1 MAPLSAQ
8 AAPRDALIVGA
19 GIGGLTCAL
28 ALRRAGLDVCVLEQA
43 PALEEVGAGLQLT
56 PNATRILRDLGVLDA
71 VLQVAVLPVALE
83 VLEGRTGRLIARCD
97 YAPATAR
104 YGAPFLV
111 IHRADLHGALAQAAQ
126 DAGSRVLLG
135 ASVEGVEADHGKV
148 AAIASRDG
156 EPLPLEADILVGAD
170 GIRSTVRAQLGHSAT
185 PVFAS
190 RLAYRATIPSPHEG
204 EPVVRLYLGPDA
216 HLVTYPVRG
225 GNATNVVAVVK
236 EDRPVARWSEPGET
250 STVHAAF
257 AAWADEVRALLARAP
272 DYRCWGLYD
281 IDPLPRWGSGRITLL
296 GDAAHGMLPFLAQG
310 AAQAIED
317 AWSLGQA
324 LQDHADAEQA
334 LRAYETARRP
344 RTARIQREARSNGMV
359 YHLAGP
365 AAFARDAVLRLTGGH
380 LIDRY
385 DWIYSA

>member
-1 MAPLSAQ
+1 MAPMSAQ
-8 AAPRDALIVGA
+8 AAARDALVVGA
-19 GIGGLTCAL
+19 GIGGLTCGL
-28 ALRRAGLDVCVLEQA
+28 ALRRAGLDVSILEQA

-56 PNATRILRDLGVLDA
+56 PNATRVLRDLGVLDPI
-71 VLQVAVLPVALE
+71 VDVGVLPVALE
-83 VLEGRTGRLIARCD
+83 VLEGRTGRPIARCD
-97 YAPATAR
+97 YGPATAR

-111 IHRADLHGALAQAAQ
+111 IHRADLHAALAKAAQ
-126 DAGSRVLLG
+126 EAGSQVILG
-135 ASVEGVEADHGKV
+135 ARLEGVEADNGKV
-148 AAIASRDG
+148 AAIASRSG

-185 PVFAS
+185 PVFAA
-190 RLAYRATIPSPHEG
+190 RLAYRATIPLPHEG
-204 EPVVRLYLGPDA
+204 EPVVRLYLAPDA

-236 EDRPVARWSEPGET
+236 EDRPVARWSEPGDT

-257 AAWADEVRALLARAP
+257 AGWADEVRALLARAP

-281 IDPLPRWGSGRITLL
+281 IDPLPRWGSGRSTLL

-317 AWSLGQA
+317 AWALSLA
-324 LQDHADAEQA
+324 LQEHSEAEQA

-344 RTARIQREARSNGMV
+344 RTARIQREARANGMV

-365 AAFARDAVLRLTGGH
+365 AAFARDAVLRLTGSH

>member
-1 MAPLSAQ
+1 MAPVRDQ
-8 AAPRDALIVGA
+8 GAARDALVVGA

-28 ALRRAGLDVCVLEQA
+28 ALRQAGVDVCILEQA

-56 PNATRILRDLGVLDA
+56 PNATRVLRDFGVLDA
-71 VLQVAVLPVALE
+71 VLEVGVLPVALE
-83 VLEGRTGRLIARCD
+83 VMEGRTGRLIARCE
-97 YAPATAR
+97 YGPATAR

-111 IHRADLHGALAQAAQ
+111 IHRADLHGALARAAQ
-126 DAGSRVLLG
+126 QSGSRIELG
-135 ASVEGVEADHGKV
+135 AQVEGVEADNGKV
-148 AAIASRDG
+148 AVIASRGG

-170 GIRSTVRAQLGHSAT
+170 GIRSTVRAQLGHAAA

-190 RLAYRATIPSPHEG
+190 RLAYRATIASPYEG

-250 STVHAAF
+250 STVHGAF
-257 AAWADEVRALLARAP
+257 SGWADEVRALLSRAP

-281 IDPLPRWGSGRITLL
+281 IDPLPRWGTGRSTLL

-317 AWSLGQA
+317 AWCLGQA
-324 LQDHADAEQA
+324 VRDHTDAEQA

-344 RTARIQREARSNGMV
+344 RTARIQREARANGMV

-365 AAFARDAVLRLTGGH
+365 AAFARDTVLRLTSSH